1 MSTHVLAE
9 AALRSLIMGAIILAA
24 LHLLRVHQLRAQ
36 RTAWLIALG
45 GALVMP
51 ALVSLQIGPRLL
63 PQIAAATLMQPD
75 AVRGTD
81 SVAAAVLP
89 ARASHGAQSSHTVP
103 LEIGQSSPA
112 ARYSLAAWVSRA
124 AIAVYFTV
132 AALLLIRLGCGAV
145 LALRLRH
152 QAPRTTLH
160 FAPRTDIRVSS
171 RIATP
176 VTVASTVLLPL
187 AYSSWDAPTLQVVL
201 THECAH
207 VRQRDFYVHL
217 VAGLHCALFWF
228 NVARS
233 PDSCSWRS

>member
-112 ARYSLAAWVSRA
+112 ARYSLAAWCLATSRA
-124 AIAVYFTV
+124 ARSLFSQACRSARWRRS
-132 AALLLIRLGCGAV
+132 AARALCSA
-145 LALRLRH
+145 LAGITRS
-152 QAPRTTLH
+152 AT
-160 FAPRTDIRVSS
+160 SS
-171 RIATP
+171 
-176 VTVASTVLLPL
+176 S
-187 AYSSWDAPTLQVVL
+187 
-201 THECAH
+201 
-207 VRQRDFYVHL
+207 
-217 VAGLHCALFWF
+217 
-228 NVARS
+228 
-233 PDSCSWRS
+233 